1 MGEDC
6 SYYKERIRHEFDR
19 ACILAING
27 EAANYFKALD
37 RYGKRETSFSEL
49 SEVQLGE
56 LYTVDEYSVEN
67 FFFQVLEYDI
77 EVKDPKIAM
86 ALEKL
91 TERKRNV
98 ILLYFFMDMNDV
110 EIAKSMNLVRST
122 VCEHRKRSLEILKE
136 ILKEAETA
144 DG

>member
-6 SYYKERIRHEFDR
+6 FYYREKLRHEFDR
-19 ACILAING
+19 ASILTIDGA
-27 EAANYFKALD
+27 AANYFKELD
-37 RYGKRETSFSEL
+37 NRGKREISFSEL
-49 SEVQLGE
+49 SEAQLGK

-77 EVKDPKIAM
+77 EVRDPRIAM
-86 ALEKL
+86 ALKKL
-91 TERKRNV
+91 TERKRDV

>member
-6 SYYKERIRHEFDR
+6 SCYKERIRHEFDR

-77 EVKDPKIAM
+77 EVKDPEDRNGIRETYGKKTECNF
-86 ALEKL
+86 AL
-91 TERKRNV
+91 
-98 ILLYFFMDMNDV
+98 LLYGYERCGN
-110 EIAKSMNLVRST
+110 
-122 VCEHRKRSLEILKE
+122 CEEHEFG
-136 ILKEAETA
+136 T
-144 DG
+144 

>member
-6 SYYKERIRHEFDR
+6 SYYREKLRHEFDR
-19 ACILAING
+19 ASILTIDGAS
-27 EAANYFKALD
+27 ANYFKELD
-37 RYGKRETSFSEL
+37 NRGKREISFFEL
-49 SEVQLGE
+49 SEAQLGK

>member
-6 SYYKERIRHEFDR
+6 SCYKERIRHEFDR

-122 VCEHRKRSLEILKE
+122 VCEHRKRSLEILKD
-136 ILKEAETA
+136 LSLYRSQSYQ
-144 DG
+144 

>member
-6 SYYKERIRHEFDR
+6 SYYREKLRHEFDR
-19 ACILAING
+19 ASILTIDGAS
-27 EAANYFKALD
+27 ANYFKELD
-37 RYGKRETSFSEL
+37 NRGKREISFSEL
-49 SEVQLGE
+49 SEAQLGK

-77 EVKDPKIAM
+77 EVRDSRIAM
-86 ALEKL
+86 ALKKL
-91 TERKRNV
+91 TERKRDV

-122 VCEHRKRSLEILKE
+122 
-136 ILKEAETA
+136 
-144 DG
+144 

>member
-1 MGEDC
+1 M
-6 SYYKERIRHEFDR
+6 
-19 ACILAING
+19 
-27 EAANYFKALD
+27 D

-122 VCEHRKRSLEILKE
+122 VCEHRKRSLENIK
-136 ILKEAETA
+136 KKF
-144 DG
+144 